1 MNMME
6 SRVTWSKGVD
16 RQLVRVPSYLRDK
29 FMAWVI
35 LVQRVGLL
43 GARKFPGYHDEPLKG
58 DRKGQRSVRLNRAYR
73 VIYVERIDGRIQIVD
88 VLEVSKHEY

>member
-1 MNMME
+1 MNTME

-16 RQLVRVPSYLRDK
+16 RQLARIPSYLRDK
-29 FMAWVI
+29 FMAWAI
-35 LVQRVGLL
+35 LVQRVGLFE
-43 GARKFPGYHDEPLKG
+43 ARRFPGYHEEPIKG

-73 VIYVERIDGRIQIVD
+73 VIYVEHTDGQIQIVD